1 MEKHGNGGFEDVS
14 KKSKS
19 KIWEHF
25 LLNKSTS
32 MASCNICSKLL
43 KVHGGGTKS
52 MHFHLKAKHSISVP
66 KIMSRSLAQMGRK
79 KNPQTLVPITEKSFI
94 CDICGKGFTKKNILR
109 GHLRRHMEK
118 LTPDAEKKDLI
129 CELCGYTTKIMKNF
143 KRHKQSKHETEK
155 HHQCPYCE
163 FHHHVIGCL
172 HIHIDSKHPEHDK
185 KQFLCDHCSRS
196 FIFKI
201 SLKKH
206 HENLRTIA
214 RLREKNLR
222 EKGIIH

>member
-1 MEKHGNGGFEDVS
+1 MFQRSQNFCKFSAFSLEFQKFSQSLEQFFLTVGQNNFDNKTPLCIPPLHKHTV
-14 KKSKS
+14 
-19 KIWEHF
+19 
-25 LLNKSTS
+25 L
-32 MASCNICSKLL
+32 
-43 KVHGGGTKS
+43 
-52 MHFHLKAKHSISVP
+52 
-66 KIMSRSLAQMGRK
+66 
-79 KNPQTLVPITEKSFI
+79 ITEKSFI

-185 KQFLCDHCSRS
+185 KQFFCDHCSRS